1 MVFTPSL
8 QPGRSDSFRDLLET
22 SYEKRSLVHLAAGSQ
37 VPLLKR
43 NVWLVVR
50 GMVKL
55 TAISIQGDELLL
67 GLAGPNEPFGDP
79 LTNVDAYS
87 ATTLVSTDLL
97 CVSCEEIQRS
107 PHLAMGLLQGMAAR
121 YRQSEALLA
130 LLGLRR
136 IEERVRGFLELLAE
150 EYGQPCEQGLRLNLR
165 LTHQDIAS
173 ALSTTRVTVTRVV
186 LRALAISWWVK
197 RRFRRSP
204 WSQGCPYSSASNSRN
219 PRTRSST
226 RRRPNSEIRAS
237 D

>member
-43 NVWLVVR
+43 SVWLVVR

-55 TAISIQGDELLL
+55 SAITIQGDELLL

-79 LTNVDAYS
+79 LTNVEAYS
-87 ATTLVSTDLL
+87 ATTLVDSDLL
-97 CVSCEEIQRS
+97 CVSCDEIQRS

-136 IEERVRGFLELLAE
+136 IEDRVRGFLELLAHD
-150 EYGQPCEQGLRLNLR
+150 YGQPCEQGLRLQIK
-165 LTHQDIAS
+165 LTHQDLAS
-173 ALSTTRVTVTRVV
+173 SLSTTRVTVTRILGALREEGWLQIDSQRHLVV
-186 LRALAISWWVK
+186 SHLPQQHSLHR
-197 RRFRRSP
+197 
-204 WSQGCPYSSASNSRN
+204 
-219 PRTRSST
+219 
-226 RRRPNSEIRAS
+226 
-237 D
+237 

>member
-22 SYEKRSLVHLAAGSQ
+22 SYEKRSLVHLAPGSQ

-43 NVWLVVR
+43 SVWVVVR

-55 TAISIQGDELLL
+55 SAITIHGEELLL

-79 LTNVDAYS
+79 LTNVEAY
-87 ATTLVSTDLL
+87 AGTTLVDSDLL
-97 CVSCEEIQRS
+97 CLTCEEIQRS

-136 IEERVRGFLELLAE
+136 IEERVRGFLELLAND
-150 EYGQPCEQGLRLNLR
+150 YGQPCDQGLRLQIK
-165 LTHQDIAS
+165 LTHQDLAS
-173 ALSTTRVTVTRVV
+173 ALSTTRVTVTRILGALRDEGWLQIDSQRRLVV
-186 LRALAISWWVK
+186 SHLPQQRH
-197 RRFRRSP
+197 SP
-204 WSQGCPYSSASNSRN
+204 R
-219 PRTRSST
+219 
-226 RRRPNSEIRAS
+226 
-237 D
+237 